1 MIPTDQ
7 SQQSQPP
14 PAPSTLPP
22 VDTAAAPAAPTGD
35 PTTSAPTSASA
46 ATDAS
51 ARTADA
57 APHVAGEQA
66 AVGAGSLSTPSTGES
81 APSTPVLSTQ
91 PAAAPA
97 EQPPQDGPTAETSS
111 NEAVNAVALI
121 GLSAAA
127 AAALWGGL
135 LAARRR
141 HHRGRRPGR
150 QAPTVDL
157 TAVRTEKRLRERA
170 NDVDVAWLDLALRS
184 LGTVLS
190 GHPGPVPD
198 ITAAY
203 LGPRGLRLQLAAEQ
217 PAPDPFVTD
226 GTTWWLPAAAD
237 LPITAAGAVDQM
249 TPLPTL
255 TSIGTLGAET
265 VLVDLERLGSVGLQG
280 DQDACRA
287 LITHMA
293 VELAHQS
300 WSDGVTV
307 TLVGW
312 GRELVPLNPDRLTYS
327 GSVQDISRTLE
338 SRVREVSAALAG
350 LDTDI
355 VSARVPGH
363 RG

>member
-1 MIPTDQ
+1 M
-7 SQQSQPP
+7 
-14 PAPSTLPP
+14 
-22 VDTAAAPAAPTGD
+22 
-35 PTTSAPTSASA
+35 
-46 ATDAS
+46 
-51 ARTADA
+51 
-57 APHVAGEQA
+57 
-66 AVGAGSLSTPSTGES
+66 
-81 APSTPVLSTQ
+81 LSTQ
-91 PAAAPA
+91 PAESPA
-97 EQPPQDGPTAETSS
+97 EQPPQDGPAAETSS
-111 NEAVNAVALI
+111 NEAVNAAALI

-127 AAALWGGL
+127 AAALWAGL

-157 TAVRTEKRLRERA
+157 AAVRTEKRLRERA

-190 GHPGPVPD
+190 AHPGPVPD

-203 LGPRGLRLQLAAEQ
+203 LGPRGLRLQLAADNPPRTRSSPTE
-217 PAPDPFVTD
+217 PTGGYRPRRTC
-226 GTTWWLPAAAD
+226 
-237 LPITAAGAVDQM
+237 PITAAGAVDQM
-249 TPLPTL
+249 APLPTL

-307 TLVGW
+307 TLVGLGPAPGAAQPRPADLFRFSARHLTDTGGPRPG
-312 GRELVPLNPDRLTYS
+312 GRRRP
-327 GSVQDISRTLE
+327 GRTGHRHRVRPGPRT
-338 SRVREVSAALAG
+338 SRV
-350 LDTDI
+350 I
-355 VSARVPGH
+355 PGP
-363 RG
+363 RTSC

>member
-1 MIPTDQ
+1 MSPT
-7 SQQSQPP
+7 PNERLP
-14 PAPSTLPP
+14 GFVTL
-22 VDTAAAPAAPTGD
+22 
-35 PTTSAPTSASA
+35 A
-46 ATDAS
+46 ATIKRHRRHPAGVS
-51 ARTADA
+51 GQDA
-57 APHVAGEQA
+57 APRASRRQSPCR
-66 AVGAGSLSTPSTGES
+66 GS
-81 APSTPVLSTQ
+81 
-91 PAAAPA
+91 PA
-97 EQPPQDGPTAETSS
+97 EQPPQDGSTAETS
-111 NEAVNAVALI
+111 NEEVKAAALI

-157 TAVRTEKRLRERA
+157 AAVRTEKRLRERA

-312 GRELVPLNPDRLTYS
+312 GQGDGDAQPRPADLFRFGSRHLTDP
-327 GSVQDISRTLE
+327 GIPRPGGVRRPGRVGHRHRVGTRT
-338 SRVREVSAALAG
+338 
-350 LDTDI
+350 
-355 VSARVPGH
+355 GH